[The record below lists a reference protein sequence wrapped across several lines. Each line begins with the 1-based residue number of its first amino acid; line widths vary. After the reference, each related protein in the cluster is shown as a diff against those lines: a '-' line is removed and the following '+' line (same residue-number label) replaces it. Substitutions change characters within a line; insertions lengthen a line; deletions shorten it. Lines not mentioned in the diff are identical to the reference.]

1 LCSHHSQGKANAQVD
16 AVKFEVTTLK
26 EAIVELQHQLATH
39 RDNAKQSL
47 TDHEKTTKSEV
58 CCYLFSF
65 RVNDVSK
72 CIGFSNYSVCHEKL
86 ARTLTSMRFV

>member
-1 LCSHHSQGKANAQVD
+1 MFTCTQGKANAQVD

-58 CCYLFSF
+58 
-65 RVNDVSK
+65 
-72 CIGFSNYSVCHEKL
+72 
-86 ARTLTSMRFV
+86 

>member
-1 LCSHHSQGKANAQVD
+1 MD

-58 CCYLFSF
+58 LRLRSLMFSLDLISCDRSF
-65 RVNDVSK
+65 VCISVSE
-72 CIGFSNYSVCHEKL
+72 NN
-86 ARTLTSMRFV
+86 